1 MLYPTANPSAG
12 ISSSFIRSVDIDN
25 PLFRDPSHGKAAI
38 RQTYKHRCETCQH
51 ADYYEPEDIER
62 YQHVSDER
70 GAQ

>member
-1 MLYPTANPSAG
+1 
-12 ISSSFIRSVDIDN
+12 VDIDN